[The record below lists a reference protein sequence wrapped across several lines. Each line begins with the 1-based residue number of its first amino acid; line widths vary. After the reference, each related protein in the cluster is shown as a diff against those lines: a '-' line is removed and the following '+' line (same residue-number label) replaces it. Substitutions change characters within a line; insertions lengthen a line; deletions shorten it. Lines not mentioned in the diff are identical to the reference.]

1 MSKDFGSALFV
12 AGLKQSLKMITSQKA
27 KKVYLAADADFY
39 ISSKISDACIE
50 TGTDIEVSFSKAE
63 LGKLCK
69 IEVDA
74 AVVAVLK

>member
-1 MSKDFGSALFV
+1 MSKDFSSASFV
-12 AGLKQSLKMITSQKA
+12 AGLKQSLKMINSGKA

-39 ISSKISDACIE
+39 ISSKVSDACTE

-63 LGKLCK
+63 LGKFCR

>member
-1 MSKDFGSALFV
+1 MSKDFSSSAFV
-12 AGLKQSLKMITSQKA
+12 AGLKQSLKMINSEKA

-39 ISSKISDACIE
+39 ISSKISDACAQ
-50 TGTDIEVSFSKAE
+50 TGTDIEVSFSKSE
-63 LGKLCK
+63 LGKLCR

>member
-1 MSKDFGSALFV
+1 MSKDFSSAIFV
-12 AGLKQSLKMITSQKA
+12 AGLKQSLKSIKSGKA

-39 ISSKISDACIE
+39 ISSTISDACAQ
-50 TGTDIEVSFSKAE
+50 TGTDIEVSFSKSE
-63 LGKLCK
+63 LGKFCR